1 MDVDATLIISLVRSE
16 KDTLRVK
23 MLMESLNRFGG
34 FLGECPMC
42 CFETDP
48 KLNTQKR
55 LEDLKVQV
63 LPLSVPDALKH
74 YLFSD
79 KVYACAHVESMVST
93 EIKTLIWMDPSLLV
107 IQPPLLYDLDPP
119 YEAAFRPVHIQNIG
133 LAKEDAVNPYWEK
146 IFHTVG
152 VRDISYSLET
162 FVEEKL
168 LRAYFNTHAFAVNPA
183 RGLMQKW
190 RECFEEIVNDHVFQA
205 DYCNDQTRQ
214 VFLHQAVLSTVLA
227 KYLSLDDI
235 RILPPD
241 YNYPYNL
248 QSQIPEKK
256 RAKTLNDLVSVVT
269 EDRLLKAGKESDIE
283 ILEPLKTWLTTMP
296 DNP

>member
-1 MDVDATLIISLVRSE
+1 MDVDATMIISLVRSE
-16 KDTLRVK
+16 KDTFRIK

-34 FLGECPMC
+34 FLGECPVC

-48 KLNTQKR
+48 KLKTQER
-55 LEDLKVQV
+55 LGDLQVQV
-63 LPLSVPDALKH
+63 LPLTVPDALNH
-74 YLFSD
+74 YLFAD
-79 KVYACAHVESMVST
+79 KVYACAHVESMVDAT
-93 EIKTLIWMDPSLLV
+93 IKTLIWMDPSLLV

-133 LAKEDAVNPYWEK
+133 LAREDDINPFWEK
-146 IFHTVG
+146 IYQAVG
-152 VRDISYSLET
+152 VRDISFTLET
-162 FVEEKL
+162 FVEEKV

-190 RECFEEIVNDHVFQA
+190 YQCFEELVNDHVFQA
-205 DYCNDQTRQ
+205 DCCSDQTHQ

-227 KYLSLDDI
+227 KYLALDDI

-256 RAKTLNDLVSVVT
+256 RARALNDLISVVT
-269 EDRLLKAGKESDIE
+269 EDRLLKPGEEADID
-283 ILEPLKTWLTTMP
+283 IHEPLNSWLITVTTP
-296 DNP
+296 